1 MDNGHDGSNSK
12 GVCEKIFSTLCPNFQ
27 SNHHAHHKQDPIHG
41 SAAPNTAPPTHDHT
55 FYSNNIQIKLGDE
68 AAAIEMARMPKAA
81 MVRPTKVYGERQ
93 HPVTMRM
100 DSQVEKDSKTPGLD
114 KSDTFSDYINR
125 TKIKIRASVS
135 NVDMERVSSRA
146 DYVYETEKEDNGKD
160 VFSDFV
166 NRAKIKIRKTSSIGS
181 RRNISFKE

>member
-1 MDNGHDGSNSK
+1 MENGHDGSNSK

-27 SNHHAHHKQDPIHG
+27 SNHHAHHKHDPIHG
-41 SAAPNTAPPTHDHT
+41 SAVPNTAPPNHDHT
-55 FYSNNIQIKLGDE
+55 FYSNIQIKLGDE
-68 AAAIEMARMPKAA
+68 AAATEMARMPKAA

-93 HPVTMRM
+93 RPATMRM
-100 DSQVEKDSKTPGLD
+100 DSQIEKDSKTPGLD
-114 KSDTFSDYINR
+114 KNDTFSDYINR
-125 TKIKIRASVS
+125 TKIKIRASMS
-135 NVDMERVSSRA
+135 NVDMERVASRA

-166 NRAKIKIRKTSSIGS
+166 NRTKIKIRKTSSIGS

>member
-1 MDNGHDGSNSK
+1 MENGHDGSNSK

-27 SNHHAHHKQDPIHG
+27 SNHNAHHKHDRIHG
-41 SAAPNTAPPTHDHT
+41 SAAPTHDHT

-68 AAAIEMARMPKAA
+68 AAATEMARMPKAA

-93 HPVTMRM
+93 HPATMRM
-100 DSQVEKDSKTPGLD
+100 DSQVEKDIKTPSLD
-114 KSDTFSDYINR
+114 KTDTFSDYINR

-135 NVDMERVSSRA
+135 NVDLEKVSSRA